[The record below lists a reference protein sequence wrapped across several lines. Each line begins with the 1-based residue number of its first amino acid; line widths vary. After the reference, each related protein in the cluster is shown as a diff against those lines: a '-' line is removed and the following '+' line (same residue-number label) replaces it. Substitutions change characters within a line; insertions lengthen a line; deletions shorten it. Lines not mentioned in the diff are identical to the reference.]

1 MIDLQLARCGYKSHL
16 CHLLEIWPGQVTKT
30 SVRTPVWL
38 LCSKRRAETLSM
50 EFLNNIQVSV
60 FITLQRIY
68 QGPVMARVLGKYFTE
83 KLNLQAFCI
92 KDHTTEYKGIIPVSW
107 LFQLVINRK
116 AKDHGNWNP
125 ASSSLSSSE
134 TRRASTAGHEVYIFP
149 LIINSEYGGLKIKS
163 ESRVSRLSIYH
174 QEGKVSGV

>member
-1 MIDLQLARCGYKSHL
+1 MFWMIDLQLARCGYKSHL

-92 KDHTTEYKGIIPVSW
+92 ITQLNIRASFLLVGCFSW
-107 LFQLVINRK
+107 L
-116 AKDHGNWNP
+116 
-125 ASSSLSSSE
+125 
-134 TRRASTAGHEVYIFP
+134 STER
-149 LIINSEYGGLKIKS
+149 LKIMGIGIQPHH
-163 ESRVSRLSIYH
+163 LSLLVRRGEQAQQDMRFIYFLLL
-174 QEGKVSGV
+174 